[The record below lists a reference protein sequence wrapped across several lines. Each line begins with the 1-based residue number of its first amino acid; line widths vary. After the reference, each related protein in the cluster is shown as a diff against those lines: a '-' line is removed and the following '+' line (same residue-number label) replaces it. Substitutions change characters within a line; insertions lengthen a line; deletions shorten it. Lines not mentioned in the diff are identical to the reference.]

1 MADDPLLERWN
12 AVADYQ
18 VKFINALGE
27 YQVNAMKALNLEIE
41 AETKAAERDI
51 KREVLRQLQLANK
64 RLARARVETERESKM
79 IQSRATDASFYYLGE
94 GISPT
99 LIAHVWIGYRYFI
112 TKISS
117 TEHKQISGAAIEDS
131 EREASNFFRNPQLG
145 ACESAPADKKTV
157 SALINWLIK
166 QNYIPVR
173 DSPAAVKID
182 QVFQAIAEGGQTMV
196 DELEDALNQLE
207 TRTFK
212 TFDPLKLVGLP
223 SAPSTADK

>member
-1 MADDPLLERWN
+1 MADDPLLERWK

-64 RLARARVETERESKM
+64 RLNRARVDTERKSKM
-79 IQSRATDASFYYLGE
+79 IQSRATNASFYYLGE

-99 LIAHVWIGYRYFI
+99 LIANVWIGYRYFI
-112 TKISS
+112 TKLPS
-117 TEHKQISGAAIEDS
+117 TARKQISGIAIEDS
-131 EREASNFFRNPQLG
+131 ERDASNFFRNPQLG
-145 ACESAPADKKTV
+145 ACESVPANTKTV
-157 SALINWLIK
+157 ASLINWLIK

-173 DSPAAVKID
+173 DSPAALKID
-182 QVFQAIAEGGQTMV
+182 QVFGLIAEAGQAV
-196 DELEDALNQLE
+196 IDELEDALNQLQ

-212 TFDPLKLVGLP
+212 TFDPIKLVGLP
-223 SAPSTADK
+223 STSPTAE